1 MRRKEVSM
9 DIAGLSTS
17 MAMSSLKTDW
27 GMKMMSKAMDTAE
40 IQGAE
45 LAQMIQSA
53 GAAQMEL
60 SVNPY
65 VGGQFDMSV

>member
-1 MRRKEVSM
+1 M
-9 DIAGLSTS
+9 DIASLSTS
-17 MAMSSLKTDW
+17 MAMSGLKTDW

-45 LAQMIQSA
+45 LTQMIQSA